1 VVSDAHTGLVN
12 ALKKQFQGAQW
23 QRCQTH
29 FMRNILGSSTRHRRK
44 EITSKLKL
52 VLTASDKETTRK
64 LSKYL
69 IDEYEKTAA
78 KAMVCLESGLENALM
93 ILGLPERYRTRLRT
107 TNLAERMNEEL
118 RRHERVVGIFPN
130 DA

>member
-1 VVSDAHTGLVN
+1 MTVY
-12 ALKKQFQGAQW
+12 
-23 QRCQTH
+23 
-29 FMRNILGSSTRHRRK
+29 
-44 EITSKLKL
+44 E
-52 VLTASDKETTRK
+52 TARK
-64 LSKYL
+64 LSKDL
-69 IDEYEKTAA
+69 IDKYEKTAA
-78 KAMVCLESGLENALM
+78 KAMACLESGLENALM